1 MNRTESRMDY
11 DSTAVIGRL
20 LVALLAV
27 LAFVQLAGARS
38 VAAVPDA
45 SPFIT
50 VYPIPT
56 ANSRPTNIIALS
68 PGNLWFTM
76 TAANA
81 IGHLSVQAGGQYTF
95 NHYPVPTANSAPYDL
110 AHDGQYIWF
119 TERQGNKI
127 GRLHPG
133 TGAITEYPI
142 PTANS
147 EPMGILVTSSGT
159 VWFAERA
166 GNKIGRFNPGSG
178 AFTEYL
184 YPVPDAHPEDIAGR
198 DNNLWFTAPGRN
210 VTVQFFPEKA
220 PSQQFEVV
228 PVLDFGL
235 QPWPPGSIA
244 VLDQPND
251 PWITAPSKDFVGR
264 HAPGTLTYWRW
275 IQLNHEATGVHGL
288 FLQRWGSRYF
298 TWFTEPAGGRAGL
311 IITESAGPLLMLY
324 EQPLPG
330 SDPRP
335 AGITADAEGTAWI
348 AAPGTNAIISW
359 SQPYFYQGYVP
370 ATAAQ

>member
-1 MNRTESRMDY
+1 MNY
-11 DSTAVIGRL
+11 DSTAVAGRL
-20 LVALLAV
+20 LVAI
-27 LAFVQLAGARS
+27 LAFLAIAQLAGARP

-56 ANSRPTNIIALS
+56 ANSQPTNIIAVG

-81 IGHLSVQAGGQYTF
+81 IGHLSVQPGGQYAF

-110 AHDGQYIWF
+110 AYDGQYIWF

-133 TGAITEYPI
+133 SGAITEYPI

-166 GNKIGRFNPGSG
+166 GNKIGRLDPGSG

-184 YPVPDAHPEDIAGR
+184 YPMPNAQPEDIAGR

-210 VTVQFFPEKA
+210 VAVQFFPEKA

-264 HAPGTLTYWRW
+264 YAPGTLTYWRW
-275 IQLNHEATGVHGL
+275 FQLYHEATEVNGL
-288 FLQRWGSRYF
+288 FLQRWGSQYF

-311 IITESAGPLLMLY
+311 IITESAGQLLMHY

-330 SDPRP
+330 SAPRP
-335 AGITADAEGTAWI
+335 AGITADSEGTAWI
-348 AAPGTNAIISW
+348 AAPGSNAIISW
-359 SQPYFYQGYVP
+359 SRPYFYQGYAP
-370 ATAAQ
+370 AAAAQ